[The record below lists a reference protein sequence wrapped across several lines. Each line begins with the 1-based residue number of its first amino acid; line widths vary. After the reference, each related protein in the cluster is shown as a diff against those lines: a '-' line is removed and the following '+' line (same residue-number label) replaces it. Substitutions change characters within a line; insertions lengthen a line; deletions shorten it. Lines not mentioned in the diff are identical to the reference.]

1 MERYMPKPEKV
12 DRHQCHGKDKEEKYK
27 DLTALDFWW
36 GLRELAADF
45 DVNNYLTESGEE
57 LTQQQRNEVAYI
69 QLLHYTV
76 EVKLAGVFY
85 QMETMEKLFSSP
97 LSEGSSLD
105 LRVFEAKEAFD
116 ALNEDMYQATCAIAN
131 QLFTLLNRPSYTP
144 IKMDHTKPIAM
155 SPSEL
160 RYWLKMNKH
169 PDFKSLSSMFTDCD
183 NQLDIRHHATH
194 YGAVPVYA
202 DAKTGI
208 LYVQKNF
215 RIGEVLTKYDVLKY
229 MKAGRPMANLVEAAR
244 PRARSLCAFI
254 NRLYKYIWRTD
265 AFESYLKSR
274 GLKIKDSYRPYWET
288 AE

>member
-1 MERYMPKPEKV
+1 MPKPETI
-12 DRHQCHGKDKEEKYK
+12 DRNKCSGKDKEEKYK

-45 DVNNYLTESGEE
+45 DVNNYLTKAGEE
-57 LTQQQRNEVAYI
+57 LNQQQRNEVAYI

-85 QMETMEKLFSSP
+85 QMENMEKLFNSP
-97 LSEGSSLD
+97 LDKSTSLD

-131 QLFTLLNRPSYTP
+131 QLFTLLNRPSLTP

-160 RYWLKMNKH
+160 RYWLKLNKH
-169 PDFKSLSSMFTDCD
+169 PDFKSLSAIFNDCD

-194 YGAVPVYA
+194 YGAVPVFA

-208 LYVQKNF
+208 LYTQKNF
-215 RIGEVLTKYDVLKY
+215 RIGELLTKYDIQRY
-229 MKAGRPMANLVEAAR
+229 MKSGKPMANLVEAAK

-254 NRLYKYIWRTD
+254 NRLYKYIWRKD
-265 AFESYLKSR
+265 VFERYMESR
-274 GLKIKDSYRPYWET
+274 GLKLKDTYKPYWELT
-288 AE
+288 E